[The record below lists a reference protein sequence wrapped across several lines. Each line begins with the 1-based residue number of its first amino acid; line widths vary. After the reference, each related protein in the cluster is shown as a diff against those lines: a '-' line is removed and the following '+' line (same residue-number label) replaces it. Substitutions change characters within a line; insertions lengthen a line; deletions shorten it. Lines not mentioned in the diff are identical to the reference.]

1 MIKKI
6 FICCRC
12 GKTMGP
18 LEDYETG
25 GDWFMVKNKLW
36 LQVTKKE
43 DKVICKDCFEKILGR
58 TLTEDDLMSCPMNYP
73 VVVGWVHE
81 GRITKEEARKIIDRM
96 FNEKITTSQFP
107 KYARAL
113 YKEALL
119 WLEEI

>member
-6 FICCRC
+6 FMCCRC

-58 TLTEDDLMSCPMNYP
+58 TLTEEDLMSCPMNYP
-73 VVVGWVHE
+73 VVIHWIDE
-81 GRITKEEARKIIDRM
+81 GKITKEKAKEIIERM

-107 KYARAL
+107 REAIRFK
-113 YKEALL
+113 KEALEAL
-119 WLEEI
+119 SKK